1 MIKIYIGNGIT
12 LMIKFIGVVMIVSV
26 GIFTILACVVK
37 QLSRYL
43 LISKRF
49 NEHPIIGLIIA
60 ILIIFLIDVLSSG
73 IVNEVFK
80 YFW

>member
-1 MIKIYIGNGIT
+1 
-12 LMIKFIGVVMIVSV
+12 MIKFIGVVMIVSV
-26 GIFTILACVVK
+26 GIFTILTCVVK

-49 NEHPIIGLIIA
+49 DEHPLIGLIIA
-60 ILIIFLIDVLSSG
+60 ILILFLIAVLSSG